1 MCLYCDFD
9 GKSKAYAIKYNKP
22 ENIFLILVNVKLI
35 FSLDFIDENY
45 GFVLTKTKLNL
56 YGAQKQRLDRVKRH
70 LKSVCELIF
79 LFSKLSSEIA
89 IIMSEYSRHF

>member
-22 ENIFLILVNVKLI
+22 ENIFLILVNVKLT

-45 GFVLTKTKLNL
+45 GFVLTKTNLNL
-56 YGAQKQRLDRVKRH
+56 YGAQKQLKECISRMDKQCFGYLNKRGWH
-70 LKSVCELIF
+70 FVGD
-79 LFSKLSSEIA
+79 SK
-89 IIMSEYSRHF
+89 